1 MFGSVEAWELAE
13 QKKLPNFYGT
23 LMLVI
28 PDGTPMLVILQ
39 AVQPCEQNGEH
50 TQRES

>member
-13 QKKLPNFYGT
+13 QKKLPNFY
-23 LMLVI
+23 
-28 PDGTPMLVILQ
+28 GTPMLVILQ